1 MKRVTKNTVKAI
13 IKRDGEI
20 TVDLYPNKANIESAW
35 ISPYEITVNSI
46 EELENKIA
54 NFEYYNCNSELGTY
68 THFYIKDG
76 E

>member
-1 MKRVTKNTVKAI
+1 MKKITKNTVKAI

-20 TVDLYPNKANIESAW
+20 TVDLYPNKANINSVW
-35 ISPYEITVNSI
+35 ISPCTITVNSI
-46 EELENKIA
+46 EELEKKIA